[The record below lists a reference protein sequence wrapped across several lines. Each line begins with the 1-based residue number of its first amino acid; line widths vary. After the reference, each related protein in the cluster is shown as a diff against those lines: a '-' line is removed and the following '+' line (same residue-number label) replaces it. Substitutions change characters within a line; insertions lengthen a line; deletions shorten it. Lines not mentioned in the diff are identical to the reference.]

1 MVGCFSLGFLA
12 FLTPYEWL
20 FWFFFIALAF
30 SPRIFTGF
38 RPDVRFL
45 GSTLTL
51 VLGAMYFLGAVG
63 RVAQGGNGTGLVV
76 GPMMFLG
83 ALAYRSR
90 KRRRLGLRRASVLRW
105 SLEMLTLCSIVA
117 AWLLQQNIK
126 WLIATDPVP
135 HLLIP
140 LWIIAAYFCAGEFR
154 RRRPKTG

>member
-1 MVGCFSLGFLA
+1 M
-12 FLTPYEWL
+12 
-20 FWFFFIALAF
+20 
-30 SPRIFTGF
+30 PRFTGF

-63 RVAQGGNGTGLVV
+63 QVAQGGNSTGLVV

-90 KRRRLGLRRASVLRW
+90 KRRRLGLRRTSVLRW

-117 AWLLQQNIK
+117 TG
-126 WLIATDPVP
+126 IAQREAVT
-135 HLLIP
+135 
-140 LWIIAAYFCAGEFR
+140 AA
-154 RRRPKTG
+154 

>member
-1 MVGCFSLGFLA
+1 M
-12 FLTPYEWL
+12 
-20 FWFFFIALAF
+20 
-30 SPRIFTGF
+30 PRFTGF

-51 VLGAMYFLGAVG
+51 VLGAMYFLGTVG
-63 RVAQGGNGTGLVV
+63 QIAEGVNSAGPVVGPVNSAGPVV

-90 KRRRLGLRRASVLRW
+90 KRRRLGLRRTSVLRW

-117 AWLLQQNIK
+117 AWLLQQDLK

-135 HLLIP
+135 NLLIP